1 MNGFKLAS
9 KFSLKQK
16 RRLALGAGLLFAVG
30 SYAYAQE
37 AVNEIWGPFNCDAC
51 LLGTPM
57 PDSIT
62 QVFIDTWRSEMR
74 RPGYFRYVYDLQPGH
89 TITICNG
96 GACVTY
102 TGTDSGNVMGGTAT
116 PITTY
121 PPEPPSGGVGGGS
134 GGSGGG
140 GSGGGGSGGVGG
152 GGGVVIVGP
161 PTQEN

>member
-1 MNGFKLAS
+1 MHMNGFKLS
-9 KFSLKQK
+9 PQLSTKQK
-16 RRLALGAGLLFAVG
+16 QRLVLGTGFLLAIG
-30 SYAYAQE
+30 GYAYAQE
-37 AVNEIWGPFNCDAC
+37 AVNEIWGPFNCDTC

-57 PDSIT
+57 PDPIT
-62 QVFIDTWRSEMR
+62 QVFIDTWRADMS
-74 RPGYFRYVYDLQPGH
+74 RPGFFRYTYDLQPGH

-121 PPEPPSGGVGGGS
+121 PPEPGTGGGS
-134 GGSGGG
+134 SSGGGGGGGG
-140 GSGGGGSGGVGG
+140 GSGGGG
-152 GGGVVIVGP
+152 VVFVGP